1 MCLLMCLLHPIA
13 IRNFLPC
20 WWMQE
25 TRSARA
31 TNAGCLYPVMRTG
44 VGRSLGDENIKG
56 HIILV
61 FSLPL
66 PPPPPPNKPDW
77 SCPCCPRQAKEVW
90 QPELARPVSSGSSVF
105 VEQPSFFQIS
115 HMMSIFQK
123 ISHWNGVS
131 KTTEVGLDLRIIS
144 RFKNTW
150 WCRSQAPWSRQDY
163 APEWQVS
170 GENQEPRPKID
181 VTCWHFFPR
190 VNLKILLID
199 SSI

>member
-61 FSLPL
+61 
-66 PPPPPPNKPDW
+66 
-77 SCPCCPRQAKEVW
+77 V
-90 QPELARPVSSGSSVF
+90 LARPRKCGSRSLLGRSQVGRVF
-105 VEQPSFFQIS
+105 SLNSQAFFKFS
-115 HMMSIFQK
+115 HMMAIFQK